1 MKKMVLINIITIIV
15 LIVIGVVGFYFWNN
29 ATSYVSTD
37 NAKVDGDQMK
47 IASPA
52 SGEIKS
58 LDVKQGEK
66 LKKGDKVA
74 EVVAQGE
81 GGQSKEMSIKMPKDG
96 TIVKTDGMEGSMA
109 QAGNPIAYAYNLDDL
124 YITANVDE
132 KDVADIEKGNDVDV
146 DIDGQKA
153 TVSGKVD
160 QIGDATAASFS
171 LMPSSNSDGNY
182 TKVSQVVPVR
192 ISLDS
197 EPSKNVVPGMNA
209 EVKIHKN

>member
-37 NAKVDGDQMK
+37 NAKVDGEQMK

>member
-1 MKKMVLINIITIIV
+1 M

-37 NAKVDGDQMK
+37 NAKVDGEQMK

-81 GGQSKEMSIKMPKDG
+81 GGQSKEMSIKIPKDG

>member
-74 EVVAQGE
+74 EVAAQGE

-192 ISLDS
+192 ISLDF